1 MRIKVLT
8 KPEKGW
14 LFDWYII
21 IKTVL
26 FLTRFLKRLT
36 HVLRKLTKKSQKSCS
51 NQNNLLPLHREPAP
65 RDVWHQRRGSRHI
78 KKAFIDALFWR
89 VEMSQVSK
97 SVSGLSNGRCPT
109 GYRLSLLC
117 LLVRLLHIHIC
128 AHAYLNYVAR
138 EYILY
143 SAWASRC
150 CSKLIG
156 NATASTRGTTAVG
169 IHVFLYICQ

>member
-1 MRIKVLT
+1 MR
-8 KPEKGW
+8 
-14 LFDWYII
+14 F
-21 IKTVL
+21 
-26 FLTRFLKRLT
+26 FLLNS
-36 HVLRKLTKKSQKSCS
+36 KKSTTF
-51 NQNNLLPLHREPAP
+51 AP
-65 RDVWHQRRGSRHI
+65 WTCAEGCLTSAAEGSRHI

-169 IHVFLYICQ
+169 IHVFLCTYIFELKYEMNLTKHKEY